1 VPPWVYQPGLSREK
15 LALNPQP
22 KLGGSRAMVSPY
34 AANEFVTFGVSDAK
48 NNFLAKRLGYC
59 ANCNVLDAVPKVDGF
74 FSLMPREGD
83 AVQSLFY
90 TSTNASYPGLEN
102 LMGVSAYTAP
112 DAIFHWQART
122 NYLPL
127 VTAGQKPVF
136 IDDTSMTSPLTKPD
150 FDGSKM
156 VYLPQESKSSVT
168 VSDQT
173 DATILD
179 SKFGND
185 TVDIEAESAAP
196 ALVVV
201 AQTYYHN
208 WQATIDGRPVK
219 LLRANVAFQAVEM
232 PAGKHLIH
240 LAYQDRAF
248 QIGAAISGCMWLN
261 CLVGYVAMKRRLLP
275 PTSPD
280 PEEEDNYI

>member
-1 VPPWVYQPGLSREK
+1 
-15 LALNPQP
+15 
-22 KLGGSRAMVSPY
+22 
-34 AANEFVTFGVSDAK
+34 
-48 NNFLAKRLGYC
+48 
-59 ANCNVLDAVPKVDGF
+59 
-74 FSLMPREGD
+74 
-83 AVQSLFY
+83 
-90 TSTNASYPGLEN
+90 
-102 LMGVSAYTAP
+102 
-112 DAIFHWQART
+112 
-122 NYLPL
+122 